1 MHKVQHGVFGFMTP
15 AVSTFRMNP
24 AISAWA
30 AVNSRLPQSAE
41 RTINELWAHRHGRA
55 AQPQC
60 RVSAIAKG
68 VAVTVER
75 ARRRDGVADTI
86 AASPA
91 KAVPALSRNNCMNK
105 LRESSRRPLFWTRHV
120 LSLFSFWTCIT
131 YRQTLEDR
139 VGCLPCGNVGVG
151 SSSSIFCVRGR
162 STRPDRRV
170 QRLPAG
176 S

>member
-41 RTINELWAHRHGRA
+41 RTINELWAHRRGRA

-105 LRESSRRPLFWTRHV
+105 LQGGRCFGPDMFCRCSAFGHASLIVKRSRTELAVSPAVMLASAHHLALF
-120 LSLFSFWTCIT
+120 
-131 YRQTLEDR
+131 Q
-139 VGCLPCGNVGVG
+139 CG
-151 SSSSIFCVRGR
+151 CVRGR
-162 STRPDRRV
+162 STRPDRPV

>member
-41 RTINELWAHRHGRA
+41 RTINELWAHRRGRA

-91 KAVPALSRNNCMNK
+91 RAVPALSRNNCMNK
-105 LRESSRRPLFWTRHV
+105 LRESSRPRRPVV
-120 LSLFSFWTCIT
+120 LDQTCFVAV
-131 YRQTLEDR
+131 QLLDMHH
-139 VGCLPCGNVGVG
+139 L
-151 SSSSIFCVRGR
+151 SSDARGQSWLSPLR
-162 STRPDRRV
+162 
-170 QRLPAG
+170 
-176 S
+176 